1 MLCAYMKINNKTC
14 KINKCRKITT
24 TRRKPYFTADGLF
37 HIFRQE
43 NISHGASRISL
54 RRKAPCASC
63 PRPTIDK
70 HQ

>member
-54 RRKAPCASC
+54 RALRVLPL
-63 PRPTIDK
+63 PYNR
-70 HQ
+70 QYQ